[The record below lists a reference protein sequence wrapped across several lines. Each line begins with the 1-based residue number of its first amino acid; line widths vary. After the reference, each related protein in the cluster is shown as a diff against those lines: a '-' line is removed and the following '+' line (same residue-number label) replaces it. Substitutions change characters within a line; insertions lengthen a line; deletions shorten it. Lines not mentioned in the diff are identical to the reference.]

1 VRRLVA
7 IGLAALINLL
17 LPDQTAAEAGQ
28 WRPSG
33 PTGHVNFI
41 TQDPGPASTVYAT
54 GGGVFRSSDHEDTW
68 ELVTTFQIDV
78 LVVDPGNP
86 SVLYGSSSIPERG
99 VFKSMDG
106 GRTWTPANNG
116 LRPFT
121 WLLFHS
127 AGPDHVYGVDD
138 RGVYE
143 TTDQAATW
151 RQVSQG
157 LFNISAFSPDGGH
170 TLVTRDRDFR
180 AIARVVPIELE
191 VS

>member
-1 VRRLVA
+1 M
-7 IGLAALINLL
+7 
-17 LPDQTAAEAGQ
+17 
-28 WRPSG
+28 
-33 PTGHVNFI
+33 
-41 TQDPGPASTVYAT
+41 
-54 GGGVFRSSDHEDTW
+54 
-68 ELVTTFQIDV
+68 
-78 LVVDPGNP
+78 VVDPGNP